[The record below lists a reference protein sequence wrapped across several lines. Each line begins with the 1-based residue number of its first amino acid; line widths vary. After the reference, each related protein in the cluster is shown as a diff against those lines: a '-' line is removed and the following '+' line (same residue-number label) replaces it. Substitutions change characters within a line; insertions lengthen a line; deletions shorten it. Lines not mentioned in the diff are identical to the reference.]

1 MIYMIGLFILSALL
15 GTFIALRLQALEM
28 KEGNITS
35 LTRRGRIV
43 VSLLVGLGV
52 GLFVFFICG
61 LWWECDSTSGVCQ
74 YRWGY

>member
-1 MIYMIGLFILSALL
+1 MIYMIGLFILSGLV
-15 GTFIALRLQALEM
+15 GTLIALRLQVLEIQ
-28 KEGNITS
+28 EGNKTS

-43 VSLLVGLGV
+43 VSLLVGLAV

-61 LWWECDSTSGVCQ
+61 LWWACDPTSGVCK

>member
-1 MIYMIGLFILSALL
+1 MIYMIGLFILSGLL

-28 KEGNITS
+28 KEGNMTS

-61 LWWECDSTSGVCQ
+61 LWWECDSTSGVCE
-74 YRWGY
+74 YSWGY